1 MNKLPDFLLN
11 KEEERDMPSYR
22 RTSTAFIDKTI
33 QKLAGLVQLNHQQMH
48 LAERNA
54 FISKISVRTKLIVFI
69 YFILVISFL
78 KPIRSELIIGMVIL
92 VMHILV
98 NNSFVKVY
106 KRIIFFTFFF
116 GFLIAAPSALNLI
129 SKGDVLWPVISLSK
143 SYDFWIYHIP
153 QVIGFTKEGLMSM
166 SLLTLRV
173 FNSISISFLLINT
186 TPFNDIIKGLKMF
199 RIPDSLLMIITLAYL
214 YIFILSNLVAES
226 YLAMKSRII
235 GHMENK
241 DVQQLIAGR
250 ITHIFKM
257 SRRHFEKT
265 FQAMLA
271 RGYTGEVV
279 IYQKERMAV
288 ADFIILGISLLL
300 GLLFFIR

>member
-1 MNKLPDFLLN
+1 MNKLPDFLLS
-11 KEEERDMPSYR
+11 KEEYRESSSFR

-33 QKLAGLVQLNHQQMH
+33 QKLARLVQLSHQQLH
-48 LAERNA
+48 LTQRNS
-54 FISKISVRTKLIVFI
+54 FLSKIAIRTRLLVFL
-69 YFILVISFL
+69 YFILLISFL
-78 KPIRSELIIGMVIL
+78 KPIRSEIIIGIVIL
-92 VMHILV
+92 VIHIII
-98 NNSFVKVY
+98 NNNFIKIY
-106 KRIIFFTFFF
+106 KRIILFTFLF
-116 GFLIAAPSALNLI
+116 GFLIALPSALNLI
-129 SKGDVLWPVISLSK
+129 NKGEVVFPIFRLSN

-153 QVIGFTKEGLMSM
+153 QDIGFTEEGLRGMY
-166 SLLTLRV
+166 LLTLRV

-186 TPFNDIIKGLKMF
+186 TSLNDIMKGLKMF

-214 YIFILSNLVAES
+214 YIFILANSVAES

-241 DVQQLIAGR
+241 EVQQLIAGR

-279 IYQKERMAV
+279 FYQEEKLVLR
-288 ADFIILGISLLL
+288 DYLILGSALLF
-300 GLLFFIR
+300 GILFFIH

>member
-1 MNKLPDFLLN
+1 MKKLPDFLLN
-11 KEEERDMPSYR
+11 KEEYRDALSSR

-33 QKLAGLVQLNHQQMH
+33 QKLASLVQLNHQQMN
-48 LAERNA
+48 LTERNA
-54 FISKISVRTKLIVFI
+54 LISKISVRTRLIVFL
-69 YFILVISFL
+69 YFILLISFL
-78 KPIRSELIIGMVIL
+78 KPIQSEIIISIVIMT
-92 VMHILV
+92 MHLFL
-98 NNSFVKVY
+98 NNNFIKVY
-106 KRIIFFTFFF
+106 KRIILFTFFF

-129 SKGDVLWPVISLSK
+129 SNGDVLWPVMRLSK
-143 SYDFWIYHIP
+143 SYDIWIYRIP
-153 QVIGFTKEGLMSM
+153 QVIGFTKEGLLGM

-214 YIFILSNLVAES
+214 YIIILSNLVAES
-226 YLAMKSRII
+226 YLALKSRII
-235 GHMENK
+235 GHMDNK
-241 DVQQLIAGR
+241 EVRQLIAGR
-250 ITHIFKM
+250 ITHIFKL

-279 IYQKERMAV
+279 VYQKEGMAV
-288 ADFIILGISLLL
+288 TDYIVLGTSLLL
-300 GLLFFIR
+300 LLLFFIK

>member
-1 MNKLPDFLLN
+1 MNRFPDFLLN
-11 KEEERDMPSYR
+11 KEEYPDASSYR

-33 QKLAGLVQLNHQQMH
+33 QKLASLVQLNHQQMH
-48 LAERNA
+48 LTERNA
-54 FISKISVRTKLIVFI
+54 FISKISVRTRLIVFL
-69 YFILVISFL
+69 YFILLISFL

-92 VMHILV
+92 TMHLFV
-98 NNSFVKVY
+98 NNNFIKVY
-106 KRIIFFTFFF
+106 KRIILFTFFF

-129 SKGDVLWPVISLSK
+129 SRGDVLWPVISLSK
-143 SYDFWIYHIP
+143 SYDFSIYHIP
-153 QVIGFTKEGLMSM
+153 QVIGFTKEGLWSM

-226 YLAMKSRII
+226 YLVMKSRII
-235 GHMENK
+235 GHMDNK
-241 DVQQLIAGR
+241 EVQQLIAGR

-279 IYQKERMAV
+279 LLQKERMAV
-288 ADFIILGISLLL
+288 TDYIILGTSLML

>member
-1 MNKLPDFLLN
+1 MNKLPDFLLS
-11 KEEERDMPSYR
+11 KEEYHESSSFR

-33 QKLAGLVQLNHQQMH
+33 QKLARLVQLSHQQLH
-48 LAERNA
+48 LTQRNS
-54 FISKISVRTKLIVFI
+54 FLSKIAIRTRLLVFL
-69 YFILVISFL
+69 YFILLISFL
-78 KPIRSELIIGMVIL
+78 KPIRSEIIIGIVIL
-92 VMHILV
+92 AMHIII
-98 NNSFVKVY
+98 NNNFIKVY
-106 KRIIFFTFFF
+106 KRIILFTFLF
-116 GFLIAAPSALNLI
+116 GFLIALPSALNLI
-129 SKGDVLWPVISLSK
+129 NKGEVVFPMIRLSN

-153 QVIGFTKEGLMSM
+153 QDIGFTEEGLRGMY
-166 SLLTLRV
+166 LLTLRV

-186 TPFNDIIKGLKMF
+186 TSLNDIMKGLKMF

-214 YIFILSNLVAES
+214 YIFILANSVAES

-235 GHMENK
+235 GHMDNK

-279 IYQKERMAV
+279 FYQEEKLVLR
-288 ADFIILGISLLL
+288 DYLILGSALLF
-300 GLLFFIR
+300 GILFFIH